1 MYILK
6 IQPTEHVCLLAHAT
20 ENAWLWHMRYGH
32 INFKSLHSLLAE
44 NMVEGMPC
52 IEQVNQICDGCMIA
66 KQRRL
71 PFPAQVAYRA
81 QQQMELWHGDL
92 CRPITPPTPGGKQ
105 YFLLLVDDF
114 SRFMWVALLKS
125 KDEAFDAIKKIQRA
139 AEMEKSL
146 KLMAL
151 RTDRGGEFN
160 SDEFAEYCER
170 LGIKHFRTAPYT
182 PQQNGVVERRN
193 QTVVGMARSLLKSMG
208 VPSRFWGEAVTT
220 VVYLLNRAPTKSV
233 SGATPYEAWHGR
245 KPSVHHLRTF
255 GCTTHV
261 KKIGPGQTK
270 LADRSQQMIFIGYE
284 TGSKAYRF
292 FDPEGKK
299 LVISCE
305 AVFEEDRPW
314 DWSASGSSHD
324 NVQEPLIV

>member
-1 MYILK
+1 
-6 IQPTEHVCLLAHAT
+6 
-20 ENAWLWHMRYGH
+20 
-32 INFKSLHSLLAE
+32 
-44 NMVEGMPC
+44 
-52 IEQVNQICDGCMIA
+52 
-66 KQRRL
+66 
-71 PFPAQVAYRA
+71 
-81 QQQMELWHGDL
+81 
-92 CRPITPPTPGGKQ
+92 
-105 YFLLLVDDF
+105 
-114 SRFMWVALLKS
+114 MWVALLKS

-146 KLMAL
+146 KLKAL

-193 QTVVGMARSLLKSMG
+193 QTMVGMARSLLKSMG

-220 VVYLLNRAPTKSV
+220 AVYLLNRAPTKSV

-255 GCTTHV
+255 GCTAHV

-314 DWSASGSSHD
+314 DWSASGSSQD
-324 NVQEPLIV
+324 NFQEPLIVEYPMKLDGGTGQSSAPAEKNPESSAAAEMAVERTDGGAPRVGIKTRQAGDGRPIPMAAEIGSTSVSPLMLAVVLSFHHPVGNPKRKV